1 MRSDG
6 VSHGSSSSHQAEL
19 ALDGNPF
26 SLPVLHTRMTE
37 NDRTELRN
45 AAEKLSEA
53 RNAAS
58 DPDAGE
64 RLESLA
70 EQVEKMA
77 DADRGPDHG
86 RLARLE
92 HNLQDVQKDL
102 DAEAADLVDEALS
115 HERAYRETV
124 EGV

>member
-1 MRSDG
+1 
-6 VSHGSSSSHQAEL
+6 
-19 ALDGNPF
+19 
-26 SLPVLHTRMTE
+26 MTE
-37 NDRTELRN
+37 DGRTELRN

-53 RNAAS
+53 RERTSN
-58 DPDAGE
+58 PDAGD
-64 RLESLA
+64 RLDSLA
-70 EQVEKMA
+70 EQVEKLA
-77 DADRGPDHG
+77 DAERGPDHG

-92 HNLQDVQKDL
+92 HNLAEVQEDL